1 MKRSKIE
8 QFAAETL
15 RKNSVKQKKAFYE
28 SYGCFKE
35 TEGPPARSS
44 SILTGRKLCGKAY
57 NIVAIVQQLSQLKP
71 VSAAEA
77 CRQNVTRF
85 RLYRLRF
92 LQENT
97 RFALIFRA

>member
-15 RKNSVKQKKAFYE
+15 HKNSVKQKKAIYE

>member
-35 TEGPPARSS
+35 TEGPPARSLS
-44 SILTGRKLCGKAY
+44 LLTGRKLCGKAY

-71 VSAAEA
+71 VSAPTPTDGSAAGSRPPELH
-77 CRQNVTRF
+77 CDDF
-85 RLYRLRF
+85 
-92 LQENT
+92 
-97 RFALIFRA
+97 I